1 MEDHENNSNKKHYVR
16 AAYAPD
22 GDSAGAMIAALREH
36 GIDAFRHGGVKDI
49 YKIGGDICG
58 EEIMVDPENLTKARE
73 VLGQVSLDDK
83 SPAKPAASA
92 RRTILCLIAA
102 AALFAVLLFLR
113 GKLLP

>member
-1 MEDHENNSNKKHYVR
+1 
-16 AAYAPD
+16 
-22 GDSAGAMIAALREH
+22 
-36 GIDAFRHGGVKDI
+36 
-49 YKIGGDICG
+49 
-58 EEIMVDPENLTKARE
+58 MVDPENLTKARE